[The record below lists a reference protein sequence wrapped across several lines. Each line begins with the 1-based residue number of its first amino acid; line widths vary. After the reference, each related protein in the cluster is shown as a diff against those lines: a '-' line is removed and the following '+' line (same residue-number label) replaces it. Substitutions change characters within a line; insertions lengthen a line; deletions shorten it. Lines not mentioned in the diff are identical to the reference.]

1 MVKAGA
7 VSVVMGWNVEA
18 GTGAV
23 ETGQGPET
31 APGY

>member
-18 GTGAV
+18 GTGVV
-23 ETGQGPET
+23 ETGQGLET
-31 APGY
+31 APDY